1 MNKQE
6 ILKKYKE
13 EEKLLVAK
21 LLDKLEMAHSKNK
34 ITHTD
39 FLDLAQKRT
48 VENIL
53 LRNEIKQYIQ
63 YETFGAYKEAERCM
77 VIFYPEKFD
86 RNIIK
91 KNYNNIMQ
99 IVQINLPN
107 ELKNSY
113 THRDYLGALM
123 KLGIRR
129 EKIGDILV
137 REDGADVVIL
147 KEIIEF
153 VRENLLQ
160 LTRFSK
166 SQITI
171 KPIEEIQIV
180 EAKKE
185 EIEIIVP
192 SMRLDNLVAE
202 LIKSSRA
209 KANEA
214 IEQERV
220 LVNFEIT
227 NKNAKKL
234 QIGDKITIRGKGRYS
249 ILEQVG
255 NTKKGNII
263 IKIEKYI

>member
-6 ILKKYKE
+6 ILKNYKE
-13 EEKLLVAK
+13 EDKLLIAK
-21 LLDKLEMAHSKNK
+21 LLDKLERSHSKNK

-53 LRNEIKQYIQ
+53 LKNEIKQYVQ
-63 YETFGAYKEAERCM
+63 YEMFGAYEGAERCLI
-77 VIFYPEKFD
+77 IFYPEKFD

-107 ELKNSY
+107 DLRNLY

-137 REDGADVVIL
+137 REDGADIVIL

-153 VRENLLQ
+153 VKENLLQ

-180 EAKKE
+180 EVKKE
-185 EIEIIVP
+185 EIEMIVP

-202 LIKSSRA
+202 LVRSSRA
-209 KANEA
+209 KANEI

-220 LVNFEIT
+220 FVNFEMV
-227 NKNAKKL
+227 NKNAKKI

-249 ILEQVG
+249 ILEQIG